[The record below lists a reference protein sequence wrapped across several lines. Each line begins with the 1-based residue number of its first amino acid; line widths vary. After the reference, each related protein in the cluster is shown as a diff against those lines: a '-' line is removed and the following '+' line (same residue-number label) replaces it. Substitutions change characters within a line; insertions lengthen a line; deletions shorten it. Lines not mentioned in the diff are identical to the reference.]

1 MYELSRPPGGGAVFG
16 PTRFDDQAM
25 WLDDLR
31 PAFGEKKFFYE
42 AELERLSRD
51 SQVSSGQAHP
61 LRGAERGDAGG
72 NDGAFGRGMCLGGGT
87 GSMLYRN
94 DVIPP
99 APLLL
104 QEQ

>member
-1 MYELSRPPGGGAVFG
+1 
-16 PTRFDDQAM
+16 M

-31 PAFGEKKFFYE
+31 PAFGEKYFFYE

-51 SQVSSGQAHP
+51 SRVSSGQAHP
-61 LRGAERGDAGG
+61 LREAQSEEYEGADDMT
-72 NDGAFGRGMCLGGGT
+72 DGTFGRGICLGGGT

-99 APLLL
+99 APLLV
-104 QEQ
+104 QKKQ

>member
-1 MYELSRPPGGGAVFG
+1 
-16 PTRFDDQAM
+16 M

-31 PAFGEKKFFYE
+31 PAFGEEKFFYE

-51 SQVSSGQAHP
+51 SRVSSGQAHP
-61 LRGAERGDAGG
+61 LRGAETEDVGAGDGT
-72 NDGAFGRGMCLGGGT
+72 FGRGMCLGGGT
-87 GSMLYRN
+87 GPMVYRN

-104 QEQ
+104 RQEQ

>member
-1 MYELSRPPGGGAVFG
+1 
-16 PTRFDDQAM
+16 M

-51 SQVSSGQAHP
+51 SRVSSGQVHP
-61 LRGAERGDAGG
+61 LRGGAERDNHRNPDGG
-72 NDGAFGRGMCLGGGT
+72 TDDTFGRGICVGGGT

-104 QEQ
+104 REQ